1 VKVLFLSSEVV
12 PWSKTGGLADVSGAL
27 PAALRQLGHKVLS
40 ITPRYDT
47 IDTSILVHAP
57 ELGPGEVTIAGR
69 TWNTT
74 VYSDPD
80 SSTLFLDVPGLF
92 DRGRLYTDD
101 PDEHLRWVVFQ
112 HLALRV
118 TIAAGFKPKVIHCND
133 WQTGLVPLLTRTRYL
148 ELSDVPTL
156 LTIHNLGYQG
166 VFDAATVADLDLDDV
181 TLLHQD
187 HLDDGWYSFLE
198 IGLLHADWISTV
210 SPTYAREIQTP
221 LGGFG
226 LDEILLRRTD
236 RIVGILN
243 GIDTD
248 EWNPSTDQLIP
259 WRYSSRS
266 LWRKERDKEALL
278 GELGLA
284 YRPQVPV
291 VGIVSR
297 LASQKGFD
305 ILGAPLIHF
314 LESWDL
320 RVVVLGSGE
329 ERYASFFR
337 SLQSMNPEAVGF
349 VEGYDN
355 RMAHMI
361 EAGADLFLMPSLYEP
376 CGLNQMYSL
385 AYGTLP
391 VVRNVGGLA
400 DTVEHIGDGHGTGF
414 VFDHYTE
421 DGLGWAL
428 GRGLTLHQD
437 RGAWQAAQV
446 RAMAIDNS
454 WDARADEYVVLY
466 RTMRKADKPA

>member
-1 VKVLFLSSEVV
+1 MKILFLSSEVV

-27 PAALRQLGHKVLS
+27 PAALRELDHQVLT
-40 ITPRYDT
+40 ITPRYDS
-47 IDTSILVHAP
+47 IDLEGLTPEP
-57 ELGPGEVTIAGR
+57 ELSGKPAVIGGK
-69 TWNTT
+69 TWKWQ

-80 SSTLFLDVPGLF
+80 TSTLFIAVPGAF

-101 PDEHLRWVVFQ
+101 VDEHLRWVVFQ

-133 WQTGLVPLLTRTRYL
+133 WQTGLVPLLTRTEYL
-148 ELSDVPTL
+148 ALSGVPTL

-166 VFDAATVADLDLDDV
+166 AFGAETVKDLGIGDV
-181 TLLHQD
+181 SLLHQD
-187 HLDDGWYSFLE
+187 HLEEGWYSMLE
-198 IGLLHADWISTV
+198 TGLWHADWISTV

-221 LGGFG
+221 EGGAG
-226 LDEILLRRTD
+226 LDEILRRRSD
-236 RIVGILN
+236 RVVGILN
-243 GIDTD
+243 GIATD
-248 EWNPSTDQLIP
+248 EWNPSTDPLIP

-291 VGIVSR
+291 LGIVSR
-297 LASQKGFD
+297 LARQKGFD
-305 ILGAPLIHF
+305 IMGAPLVHF
-314 LESWDL
+314 LETWDVRL
-320 RVVVLGSGE
+320 TVLGSGD
-329 ERYASFFR
+329 ERYESFFQW
-337 SLQSMNPEAVGF
+337 LAAMNPDTVGF
-349 VEGYDN
+349 VNGYDN

-391 VVRNVGGLA
+391 VVRRVGGLA
-400 DTVEHIGDGHGTGF
+400 DTVDPIDGDTGNGF

-421 DGLGWAL
+421 DGLGWAI
-428 GRGLTLHQD
+428 GRGLDLH
-437 RGAWQAAQV
+437 RHRAAWQAAQT
-446 RAMAIDNS
+446 RAMSVDNS
-454 WDARADEYVVLY
+454 WAARADEYVTLY
-466 RTMRKADKPA
+466 RRMRRG